1 MKVASGPL
9 IAYLNSGSV
18 FQMALLYTITLLGG
32 GVYRWTSA
40 DLSIVFGGN
49 TFTSAIDQG
58 GQPLIQRGPIRTVKG
73 LEVDTL
79 DITLLCGDTAQI
91 LGGNLTLAAHNG
103 AFDGARVKVERL
115 FMPSWGD
122 TSLGSLVEFEGA
134 VAGVDPASQQVILHV
149 MSDLEKLQLQ
159 MPHVLFMPACAN
171 SFGDPACG
179 IVLSTLT
186 ATGTAGASTNASQ
199 VTNVTGHV
207 DGLGKIVRWE
217 KSGADHV
224 LEIAAP
230 PEVMRYVIHKGSI
243 AIDGISLTVAGVSK
257 KSFRVWIIPHTFEV
271 TVLRERKVGD
281 AVNLEADMLGKYVEK
296 ILAARGRR

>member
-207 DGLGKIVRWE
+207 DGYYNLGVIAMTSGPAAGSRRSVRSYLSSVVVPAVPFPIAPA
-217 KSGADHV
+217 SGDGFSIYPGCQRTQTACAGWSNSNRFRGCPYV
-224 LEIAAP
+224 P
-230 PEVMRYVIHKGSI
+230 MPETTR
-243 AIDGISLTVAGVSK
+243 
-257 KSFRVWIIPHTFEV
+257 
-271 TVLRERKVGD
+271 
-281 AVNLEADMLGKYVEK
+281 
-296 ILAARGRR
+296 

>member
-207 DGLGKIVRWE
+207 DGYYNLGVIAMKVFGQE
-217 KSGADHV
+217 QLLK
-224 LEIAAP
+224 AAP
-230 PEVMRYVIHKGSI
+230 VEKLLAY
-243 AIDGISLTVAGVSK
+243 ALSLPVSLA
-257 KSFRVWIIPHTFEV
+257 SVGMPQLEHIERNAAFAREFTPMST
-271 TVLRERKVGD
+271 RERSRLVNSIERGHQLAMAEFFRDHQD
-281 AVNLEADMLGKYVEK
+281 A
-296 ILAARGRR
+296 